1 VFARLDAKEVLVSRQ
16 LQCSQSQNPTGEIG
30 VQMGRVSIVAE
41 RLKEARLRAGISQKQ
56 LGIRAGIDP
65 FSASARVNQYE
76 RDKHMPDLQ
85 TLAHLA
91 KVLGVPVPY
100 FYCADPELAALVVK
114 FSALGKAQ
122 RKRLLGLADDL

>member
-1 VFARLDAKEVLVSRQ
+1 
-16 LQCSQSQNPTGEIG
+16 
-30 VQMGRVSIVAE
+30 MGRVSVVAE
-41 RLKEARLRAGISQKQ
+41 RLKEARLRTGISQKQ

-85 TLAHLA
+85 TLTHLA
-91 KVLGVPVPY
+91 RVLSVPVPY
-100 FYCADPELAALVVK
+100 FYCADPELAALILK
-114 FSALGKAQ
+114 FSALGRAQ

>member
-1 VFARLDAKEVLVSRQ
+1 
-16 LQCSQSQNPTGEIG
+16 
-30 VQMGRVSIVAE
+30 MGRVSIVAE

-85 TLAHLA
+85 TLTHLA
-91 KVLGVPVPY
+91 RVLSVPVPY
-100 FYCADPELAALVVK
+100 FYCADPELASLILK
-114 FSALGKAQ
+114 FSALGKTQ
-122 RKRLLGLADDL
+122 RKRLLGLVGGL